1 MRFDGDD
8 IEDMDTA
15 EALEAIR
22 QVFAEHPE
30 GPQGDPDVLDL
41 EELRTLECVFQ
52 PRDLSFREGDHE
64 AHVDT
69 LKKAIGKP
77 EKPQYLDAIT
87 VWWGG
92 DRWYIL
98 DGHHRRLAY
107 ERAKVKKGIPVRA
120 FTGTVEEALA
130 QSVSLNSKDKLAM
143 SLRDKMNTA
152 WRLTAYTDYSKSKI
166 AAECGVGERSVANMR
181 SIRRALID
189 LGKSAEKMAGMAW
202 AEAQLE
208 ARGEQKLEID
218 QDAATEKRAKGY
230 AKSIARALKDR
241 PHKDPEGFAR
251 ALQML
256 DERLPMRL
264 LETNAWADALSD
276 FRKVLEAEEEFG
288 DY

>member
-1 MRFDGDD
+1 MRFDADD
-8 IEDMDTA
+8 IEDLDTA
-15 EALEAIR
+15 EALEIIR
-22 QVFAEHPE
+22 QVLGEHSQ
-30 GPQGDPDVLDL
+30 GPQVEPDVLDL
-41 EELRTLECVFQ
+41 EELRTLESVFQ

-69 LKKAIGKP
+69 LAKAIGKP
-77 EKPQYLDAIT
+77 EKPQYLEAIT

-107 ERAKVKKGIPVRA
+107 ERAKVNKGIPVQA
-120 FTGTVEEALA
+120 FRGSLEDALV

-166 AAECGVGERSVANMR
+166 AAECGVAVRSVANMR
-181 SIRRALID
+181 SIRRALSD
-189 LGKSAEKMAGMAW
+189 LGKSAEKMASMTW
-202 AEAQLE
+202 VDAQLE
-208 ARGEQKLEID
+208 ARGEQKPEID

-251 ALQML
+251 ALLML
-256 DERLPMRL
+256 NERLPTRL
-264 LETNAWADALSD
+264 LETKAWADVLSD